1 MIVEYNF
8 YLLIASKM
16 ITRSLS
22 KFYFVLVS
30 FESVEDILMRDDNLF
45 KLRSVSLN
53 FYTILIFEFIKI

>member
-1 MIVEYNF
+1 MIVEDNF

-30 FESVEDILMRDDNLF
+30 FESVEDILMRDDDLL

-53 FYTILIFEFIKI
+53 FYTILVFISVY